1 MTFAKISYQLSLL
14 QCDAAE
20 PDAEIHDNQVIIFHI
35 LHLES
40 PCKLVAPYVTKF
52 GLYHGFKHHVFKD
65 VSGSCIMDIYICHAY
80 THVSGS
86 WICWHQRASRWSED
100 TCIIFIQAVEN
111 QDVHHSD
118 CRQSDCSKKIKNKSP
133 HKILVRYPLLS
144 ESDQLSLRTI
154 SSSNNKWKCF
164 LTRL

>member
-65 VSGSCIMDIYICHAY
+65 VSGSCIMDIYICVMHTRMYQDHGYVDISAHPGGQKIHTSY
-80 THVSGS
+80 SYR
-86 WICWHQRASRWSED
+86 QSRIRM
-100 TCIIFIQAVEN
+100 CIIAIVEKAIALK
-111 QDVHHSD
+111 
-118 CRQSDCSKKIKNKSP
+118 R
-133 HKILVRYPLLS
+133 
-144 ESDQLSLRTI
+144 
-154 SSSNNKWKCF
+154 
-164 LTRL
+164 